1 MLPVRAWRRAAA
13 PVAVALTLVLLAGCG
28 SGEVHADDALHGNTA
43 AHPLRKPAFTLTD
56 TEGRPFDFVDETK
69 GQLTLLYFG
78 YTNCPDVCR
87 IDMNELAAVEARPG
101 VPRAKVVFVTVDPAR
116 DTKSVLREWL
126 DHYDPRFI
134 GLTGTAAQIAKAE
147 EAAGL
152 PFVSKQKTASPDTY
166 LMSHTG
172 VVRAYAPD
180 GRLYATY
187 PFGTK
192 PSVYEH
198 DLKILAKRT

>member
-1 MLPVRAWRRAAA
+1 MSRVAIVTDSASDMDPARAAA
-13 PVAVALTLVLLAGCG
+13 LGIAIVPLLVSFGDDTFSAGIDLTRDDFWTRVKTPG
-28 SGEVHADDALHGNTA
+28 SPIATTA
-43 AHPLRKPAFTLTD
+43 ACSPGTFQQVYQKAFDDGADSIVSVHVADTLS
-56 TEGRPFDFVDETK
+56 G
-69 GQLTLLYFG
+69 TL
-78 YTNCPDVCR
+78 
-87 IDMNELAAVEARPG
+87 
-101 VPRAKVVFVTVDPAR
+101 K
-116 DTKSVLREWL
+116 
-126 DHYDPRFI
+126 
-134 GLTGTAAQIAKAE
+134 AAQVAKAE